1 MKIIGEEGVVR
12 LLMGN
17 EAIARG
23 AIEAG
28 AHLVTGYPGT
38 PSTEV
43 IETLIP
49 AAKNVNMKVQ
59 WAVNEKVAVEVATG
73 VAWTGLRAMAT
84 MKNAG
89 LNVASDS
96 VLSIAYSGNDGGL
109 IFYVADD
116 PATHAGMA
124 EQDDRLFAK
133 FATLPMLEPSDPQE
147 AKEMVVAAFD
157 ISEKFKVPVM
167 LRTTTSTA
175 HMFGNVK
182 FGPVKKL
189 ERIPD
194 YSRDIRRYTK
204 AGPAWCME
212 QHAAL
217 IEKLKKSGP
226 EADKLFNH
234 LELTNSKIGVIAA
247 GTPWNFLKE
256 AIIKHGLEISTL
268 KIGVINPLPD
278 EKIKKLLEEVD
289 SVLILEELEP
299 FIEDHVLKIL
309 GEIGKK
315 VTVYGKNNG
324 TTSPVGE
331 FDQAIVEE
339 ALGKIL
345 GKKLLSPVS
354 PERQQLIE
362 KAKSLSIRRPI
373 TFCAGCPHM
382 GTYVAILRAMRKL
395 KYAREDV
402 IVTGDIGCTI
412 LGMNPP
418 FDVCWTEVAMGASI
432 GLGNGFER
440 SGIKKPIIATIG
452 DSTFYHAGI
461 PPLIDAVW
469 NQTNIV
475 IAILDNSI
483 VAMTGHQPSA
493 GSGYIATGEK
503 AKPVR
508 AEEIARGCGVEHVV
522 VVDPYDVEK
531 ATESFVEAL
540 QHKGPSVIVLRRQCA
555 ITAIRSKAIGK
566 PLVVDAEKCT
576 GCMTCVKTISCSAL
590 IPTDGKVKI
599 DPDACIG
606 CHICEVI
613 CPVKAITEGTNH
625 E

>member
-1 MKIIGEEGVVR
+1 MTVIGEEGTTK
-12 LLMGN
+12 LLLGN

-43 IETLIP
+43 IETL
-49 AAKNVNMKVQ
+49 AAVAKETGMKVQ

-96 VLSIAYSGNDGGL
+96 VLSIAYSGTEGGL

-133 FATLPMLEPSDPQE
+133 FAALPMLEPSDPQE
-147 AKEMVVAAFD
+147 AKEMVVAAFE
-157 ISEKFKVPVM
+157 ISEKNKVPVM
-167 LRTTTSTA
+167 LRSTTNTA
-175 HMFGNVK
+175 HMFGNVV

-189 ERIPD
+189 NRTPT

-212 QHAAL
+212 QHASL
-217 IEKLKKSGP
+217 IEKTKKAGKD
-226 EADKLFNH
+226 ADEFNR
-234 LELTNSKIGVIAA
+234 LELTDSKVGVITA
-247 GTPWNFLKE
+247 GAPWNLLKE
-256 AIIKHGLEISTL
+256 AMIRHGLNVSTL
-268 KIGVINPLPD
+268 KIGVINPLPE
-278 EKIKKLLEEVD
+278 EKIRKLLERVD

-299 FIEDHVLKIL
+299 LIEDYVLRIL
-309 GEIGKK
+309 GEMGKK
-315 VTVYGKNNG
+315 LKVYGKIDG

-331 FDQAIVEE
+331 FDQAIVER
-339 ALGKIL
+339 ALGKVL
-345 GKKLLSPVS
+345 GKNLTPAVD
-354 PERQQLIE
+354 PERQKLIE
-362 KAKSLSIRRPI
+362 KAKSLSLRRPI

-382 GTYVAILRAMRKL
+382 GTYLSMLRAMRKL
-395 KYAREDV
+395 KYSREDV
-402 IVTGDIGCTI
+402 IITGDIGCTI

-418 FDVCWTEVAMGASI
+418 FDACWTEVAMGASI

-440 SGIKKPIIATIG
+440 SGIKKPVIAAIG

-461 PPLIDAVW
+461 PALIDAVW
-469 NQTNIV
+469 NQTKIV
-475 IAILDNSI
+475 VAVMDNSI
-483 VAMTGHQPSA
+483 VAMTGHQPTP
-493 GSGYIATGEK
+493 GSGYTTTGEAAK
-503 AKPVR
+503 AVK

-531 ATESFVEAL
+531 ATEAFVEAL
-540 QHKGPSVIVLRRQCA
+540 QYNGPSVIVLRRLCA
-555 ITAIRSKAIGK
+555 ITAIRRKAIGK
-566 PLVVDAEKCT
+566 PLVIDEEKCT
-576 GCMTCVKTISCSAL
+576 GCMTCVKTLSCSAL
-590 IPTDGKVKI
+590 VPVGKKVRI
-599 DPDACIG
+599 NPDVCIG
-606 CHICEVI
+606 CRICAAV
-613 CPVKAITEGTNH
+613 CPVKAIGEGSQH